1 MKEITNHDRISAH
14 LFRYNYIRSDIEFDA
29 PFEITQDG
37 IAMGIGVSR
46 GHSNIILRRMED
58 NNEII
63 VGLSS
68 IRDSNRSA
76 KRKIYLLSEY
86 GKNLF
91 KARIKEL
98 KESGTDVEDLVKGID
113 RYRLEDI
120 RRITGDRMDDLGC
133 MAVLRVKV
141 RKEDVPLE
149 SPLVPIIRQSYAV
162 MKDSIRKIVITE
174 ASPIEIRKWHSKA
187 ADWCMDH
194 DADIKERLHHLVNS
208 FRDREAVRIA
218 RNQKYLLMD
227 NPDQDLSDSLGALAL
242 RCERSDIIETATRIA
257 LEVGD
262 LQMADRLSAKL
273 LHIDPP
279 KGRGLRCELLLKRSQ
294 SEEALTLA
302 RYHYNGDVDTGL
314 VLGMCLLETSHFED
328 AVECLEKTKE
338 RMISEGCV
346 FRLDELLMYEAT
358 AQICMREYCVASIL
372 IDAAVSFTR
381 NMKRRASLLALKERA
396 ESEHSVLL
404 QGIQV

>member
-46 GHSNIILRRMED
+46 GHSNIILRRMEE

-68 IRDSNRSA
+68 IKDSNRSA

-91 KARIKEL
+91 KARVKEL

-162 MKDSIRKIVITE
+162 MKDSIRKIIITE
-174 ASPIEIRKWHSKA
+174 ASPIEIRRWHSKA

-194 DADIKERLHHLVNS
+194 DADIKERLHHLVSS
-208 FRDREAVRIA
+208 FRDREAMRIA
-218 RNQKYLLMD
+218 RNQKYMLMD
-227 NPDQDLSDSLGALAL
+227 NPDQDLSNSLGALAL
-242 RCERSDIIETATRIA
+242 RSERSDIIETATRIA

-262 LQMADRLSAKL
+262 LQMADDLSAKL

-328 AVECLEKTKE
+328 AIECLERTKE

-358 AQICMREYCVASIL
+358 AQICMREYCAASIL

>member
-46 GHSNIILRRMED
+46 GHSNIILRRMEE

-68 IRDSNRSA
+68 IKDSNRSA

-91 KARIKEL
+91 KARVKEL

-162 MKDSIRKIVITE
+162 MKDSIRKIIITE
-174 ASPIEIRKWHSKA
+174 ASPIEIRRWHSKA

-194 DADIKERLHHLVNS
+194 DADIKERLHHLVSS
-208 FRDREAVRIA
+208 FRDREAMRIA
-218 RNQKYLLMD
+218 RNQKYMLMD
-227 NPDQDLSDSLGALAL
+227 NPDQDLSDSLGSLAL
-242 RCERSDIIETATRIA
+242 RSERSDIIETATRIA

-262 LQMADRLSAKL
+262 LQMADDLSAKL

-328 AVECLEKTKE
+328 AIECLERTKE

-358 AQICMREYCVASIL
+358 AQICMREYRAASIL

>member
-46 GHSNIILRRMED
+46 GHSNIILRRMEE

-68 IRDSNRSA
+68 IKDSNRSA

-91 KARIKEL
+91 KARVKEL

-162 MKDSIRKIVITE
+162 MKDSIRKIIITE
-174 ASPIEIRKWHSKA
+174 ASPIEIRRWHSKA

-194 DADIKERLHHLVNS
+194 DADIKERLHHLVSS
-208 FRDREAVRIA
+208 FRDREAMRIA
-218 RNQKYLLMD
+218 RNQKYMLMD

-242 RCERSDIIETATRIA
+242 RSERSDIIETATRIA

-262 LQMADRLSAKL
+262 LQMADNLSAKL

-328 AVECLEKTKE
+328 AIECLERTKE

-358 AQICMREYCVASIL
+358 AQICMREYCAASIL

>member
-46 GHSNIILRRMED
+46 GHSNIILRRMEE

-68 IRDSNRSA
+68 IKDSNRSA
-76 KRKIYLLSEY
+76 KRKIYLLSEC

-91 KARIKEL
+91 KARVKEL
-98 KESGTDVEDLVKGID
+98 KESGTDVEDLLKGID

-162 MKDSIRKIVITE
+162 MKDSIRKIIITE
-174 ASPIEIRKWHSKA
+174 ASPIEIRRWHSKA

-194 DADIKERLHHLVNS
+194 DADIKERLHHLVSS
-208 FRDREAVRIA
+208 FRDREAMRIA
-218 RNQKYLLMD
+218 RNQKYMLMD

-242 RCERSDIIETATRIA
+242 RSERSDIIETATRIA

-262 LQMADRLSAKL
+262 LQMADDLSAKL

-328 AVECLEKTKE
+328 AIECLERTKE

-358 AQICMREYCVASIL
+358 AQICMREYCAASIL

>member
-46 GHSNIILRRMED
+46 GHSNIILRRMEE

-68 IRDSNRSA
+68 IKDSNRSA

-91 KARIKEL
+91 KARVKEL
-98 KESGTDVEDLVKGID
+98 KESGTDIEDLVKGID

-133 MAVLRVKV
+133 MAVLRIKV

-162 MKDSIRKIVITE
+162 MKDSIRKTIITE

-194 DADIKERLHHLVNS
+194 DADIKERLHHLVSS
-208 FRDREAVRIA
+208 FRDREAMRIA

-242 RCERSDIIETATRIA
+242 RSERSDIIETATRIA

-262 LQMADRLSAKL
+262 LQMADDLSAKL

-328 AVECLEKTKE
+328 AIECLERTKE

-358 AQICMREYCVASIL
+358 AQICMREYCAASIL

>member
-46 GHSNIILRRMED
+46 GHSNIILRRMEE

-68 IRDSNRSA
+68 IKDSNRSA

-91 KARIKEL
+91 KARVKEL
-98 KESGTDVEDLVKGID
+98 KESGTDIEDLVKGID

-162 MKDSIRKIVITE
+162 MKDSIRNIIITE
-174 ASPIEIRKWHSKA
+174 ASPIEIRRWHSKA

-194 DADIKERLHHLVNS
+194 DADIKERLHHLVSS
-208 FRDREAVRIA
+208 FRDREAMRIA

-227 NPDQDLSDSLGALAL
+227 NPDQDLSNSLGALAL
-242 RCERSDIIETATRIA
+242 RSERSDIIETATRIA

-262 LQMADRLSAKL
+262 LQMADNLSAKL

-328 AVECLEKTKE
+328 AIECLERTKE

-358 AQICMREYCVASIL
+358 AQICMREYCAASIL

>member
-46 GHSNIILRRMED
+46 GHSNIILRRMEE

-68 IRDSNRSA
+68 IKDSNRSA

-91 KARIKEL
+91 KARVKEL

-133 MAVLRVKV
+133 MAVLRIKV

-162 MKDSIRKIVITE
+162 MKDSIRKTIITE

-194 DADIKERLHHLVNS
+194 DADIKERLHHLVSS
-208 FRDREAVRIA
+208 FRDREAMRIA
-218 RNQKYLLMD
+218 RNQKYMLMD

-242 RCERSDIIETATRIA
+242 RSERSDIIETATRIA

-262 LQMADRLSAKL
+262 LQMADDLSAKL

-328 AVECLEKTKE
+328 AIECLERTKE

-358 AQICMREYCVASIL
+358 AQICMREYCAASIL

>member
-46 GHSNIILRRMED
+46 GHSNIILRRMEE

-68 IRDSNRSA
+68 IKDSNRSA

-91 KARIKEL
+91 KARVKEL
-98 KESGTDVEDLVKGID
+98 KESGTDIEDLVKGID

-162 MKDSIRKIVITE
+162 MKDSIRKIIITE
-174 ASPIEIRKWHSKA
+174 ASPIEIRRWHSKA

-194 DADIKERLHHLVNS
+194 DADIKERLHHLVSS
-208 FRDREAVRIA
+208 FRDREAMRIA

-227 NPDQDLSDSLGALAL
+227 NPDQDLSNSLGALAL
-242 RCERSDIIETATRIA
+242 RSERSDIIETATRIA

-262 LQMADRLSAKL
+262 LQMADDLSAKL

-328 AVECLEKTKE
+328 AIECLERTKE

-358 AQICMREYCVASIL
+358 AQICMREYCAASIL

-381 NMKRRASLLALKERA
+381 NMKRKASLLALKERA

>member
-162 MKDSIRKIVITE
+162 MKDSIRKSVITE

-358 AQICMREYCVASIL
+358 AQICMREYCAASIL

>member
-46 GHSNIILRRMED
+46 GHSNIILRRMEE

-68 IRDSNRSA
+68 IKDSNRSA

-91 KARIKEL
+91 KARVKEL

-162 MKDSIRKIVITE
+162 MKDSIRKIIITE
-174 ASPIEIRKWHSKA
+174 ASPIEIRRWHSKA

-194 DADIKERLHHLVNS
+194 DADIKERLHHLVSS
-208 FRDREAVRIA
+208 FRDREAMRIA
-218 RNQKYLLMD
+218 RKQKYMLMD

-242 RCERSDIIETATRIA
+242 RSERSDIIETATRIA

-262 LQMADRLSAKL
+262 LQMADDLSAKL

-328 AVECLEKTKE
+328 AIECLKRTKE

-358 AQICMREYCVASIL
+358 AQICMREYCTASIL

>member
-46 GHSNIILRRMED
+46 GHSNIILRRMEE

-68 IRDSNRSA
+68 IKDSNRSA

-91 KARIKEL
+91 KARVKEL

-162 MKDSIRKIVITE
+162 MKDSIRKTIITE

-194 DADIKERLHHLVNS
+194 DADIKERLHHLVSS
-208 FRDREAVRIA
+208 FRDREAMRIA
-218 RNQKYLLMD
+218 RNQKYMLMD

-242 RCERSDIIETATRIA
+242 RSERSDIIETATRIA

-262 LQMADRLSAKL
+262 LQMADDLSAKL

-328 AVECLEKTKE
+328 AIECLERTKE

-358 AQICMREYCVASIL
+358 AQICMREYCAASIL

>member
-46 GHSNIILRRMED
+46 GHSNIILRRMEE

-68 IRDSNRSA
+68 IKDSNRSA

-91 KARIKEL
+91 KARVKEL
-98 KESGTDVEDLVKGID
+98 KESGTDIEELVKGID

-162 MKDSIRKIVITE
+162 MKDSIRKTIITE

-194 DADIKERLHHLVNS
+194 DADIKERLHHLVSS
-208 FRDREAVRIA
+208 FRDREAMRIA

-242 RCERSDIIETATRIA
+242 RSERSDIIETATRIA

-262 LQMADRLSAKL
+262 LQMADDLSAKL

-328 AVECLEKTKE
+328 AIECLERTKE

-358 AQICMREYCVASIL
+358 AQICMREYCAASIL

>member
-46 GHSNIILRRMED
+46 GHSNIILRRMEE

-68 IRDSNRSA
+68 IKDSNRSA

-91 KARIKEL
+91 KARVKEL

-162 MKDSIRKIVITE
+162 MKDSIRKIIITE
-174 ASPIEIRKWHSKA
+174 ASPIEIRRWHSKA

-194 DADIKERLHHLVNS
+194 DADIKERLHHLVSS
-208 FRDREAVRIA
+208 FRDREAMRIA

-242 RCERSDIIETATRIA
+242 RSERSDIIETATRIA

-262 LQMADRLSAKL
+262 LQMADDLSAKL

-328 AVECLEKTKE
+328 AIECLERTKE

-358 AQICMREYCVASIL
+358 AQICMREYCAASIL

>member
-358 AQICMREYCVASIL
+358 AQICMREYCAASIL

-381 NMKRRASLLALKERA
+381 SMKRRASLLALKERA

>member
-46 GHSNIILRRMED
+46 GHSNIILRRMEE

-68 IRDSNRSA
+68 IKDSNRSA

-91 KARIKEL
+91 KARVKEL

-162 MKDSIRKIVITE
+162 MKDSIRKIIITE
-174 ASPIEIRKWHSKA
+174 ASPIEIRRWHSKA

-194 DADIKERLHHLVNS
+194 DADIKERLHHLVSS
-208 FRDREAVRIA
+208 FRDREAMRIA
-218 RNQKYLLMD
+218 RKQKYMLMD

-242 RCERSDIIETATRIA
+242 RSERSDIIETATRIA

-262 LQMADRLSAKL
+262 LQMADDLSAKL

-328 AVECLEKTKE
+328 AIECLERTKE

-358 AQICMREYCVASIL
+358 AQICMREYCTASIL

>member
-46 GHSNIILRRMED
+46 GHSNIILRRMEE

-68 IRDSNRSA
+68 IKDSNRSA

-91 KARIKEL
+91 KARVKEL

-162 MKDSIRKIVITE
+162 MKDSIRKIIITE
-174 ASPIEIRKWHSKA
+174 ASPIEIRRWHSKA

-194 DADIKERLHHLVNS
+194 DADIKERLHHLVSS
-208 FRDREAVRIA
+208 FRDREAMRIA
-218 RNQKYLLMD
+218 RNQKYMLMD

-242 RCERSDIIETATRIA
+242 RSERSDIIETATRIA

-262 LQMADRLSAKL
+262 LQMADDLSAKL

-328 AVECLEKTKE
+328 AIECLERTKE

-358 AQICMREYCVASIL
+358 AQICMREYCAASIL